1 MSAIC
6 GRGHPPRQQSDSQS
20 IAAPILVSHQLKT
33 NIWIWIGTEISPIP
47 TVDFNRLS
55 ALSGVSVGTRS
66 CVVMRCLPFV
76 NCGGKCWCGCQ
87 DRHTG
92 DRRKKFDCARNHGVP
107 FA

>member
-1 MSAIC
+1 
-6 GRGHPPRQQSDSQS
+6 
-20 IAAPILVSHQLKT
+20 
-33 NIWIWIGTEISPIP
+33 
-47 TVDFNRLS
+47 
-55 ALSGVSVGTRS
+55 
-66 CVVMRCLPFV
+66 V